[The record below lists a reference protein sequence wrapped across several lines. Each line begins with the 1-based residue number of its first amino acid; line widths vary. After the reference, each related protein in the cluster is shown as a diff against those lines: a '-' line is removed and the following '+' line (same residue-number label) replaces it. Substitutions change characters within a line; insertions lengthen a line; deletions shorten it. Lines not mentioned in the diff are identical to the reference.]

1 MTNPSHPNSP
11 GTTDGAPRAEASAQ
25 GRGVE
30 QTTTADGRVVHP
42 NRVRRVKTALTAF
55 SITAYITGVM
65 LLVLVAEMIYKYL
78 ILDDSADAP
87 GWFFFVAQLHGFAYM
102 AFLIAIVNLGT
113 KARWTPGKWIITA
126 LGGVVPFLSFY
137 VERKRSREV
146 KDKFGIA

>member
-1 MTNPSHPNSP
+1 M
-11 GTTDGAPRAEASAQ
+11 
-25 GRGVE
+25 
-30 QTTTADGRVVHP
+30 HP